1 MKHDLEWLIDTLKR
15 GRKMLA
21 KLRDDAPSGK
31 CHSIRAAICQVD
43 AAVLIAE
50 SIKKGEAVFEKGK

>member
-1 MKHDLEWLIDTLKR
+1 MKYDMDWLIDTLKR

-21 KLRDDAPSGK
+21 KLRDDTPSGK
-31 CHSIRAAICQVD
+31 CHAIRAAICQVD

-50 SIKKGEAVFEKGK
+50 SIQKGEEVFEKAK

>member
-1 MKHDLEWLIDTLKR
+1 MKCDIDWLIDTLKR

-31 CHSIRAAICQVD
+31 CHPIRAAICQVD

-50 SIKKGEAVFEKGK
+50 TIKKGEAVFENGK

>member
-1 MKHDLEWLIDTLKR
+1 MKHDIEWLIDTLKR

-21 KLRDDAPSGK
+21 KLRDDSPSGK
-31 CHSIRAAICQVD
+31 CHPIRAAICQVD

-50 SIKKGEAVFEKGK
+50 TIQKGEKVFENGK